1 LPWIIELKFLVS
13 RNVNMTIPP
22 PTAEWSLPT
31 RHVGRRVLFYDQIPS
46 ALSVAAALAAE
57 PGTAVLAGEQTAGR
71 GQYGRSWYC
80 PPGAGVLLAVVL
92 APPPQARRPAVLTA
106 WAAVGVAECVQRLT
120 GIQARIKWPND
131 VLIHD
136 KKVCGIL
143 IESAAASRPPTAIAG
158 IGLNVTQSA
167 ADFAAAGLPDGTSL
181 TASAG
186 RSFDTAEVARV
197 LLEELDK
204 AYALLDGGLATLE
217 ATWAERIGLLG
228 QMVTAETANGAE
240 QRGRL
245 RRLTLGGVELEQ
257 ANGTVVKL
265 VPEAVRQ
272 LTATL
277 TGRGPRAPCPR
288 YR

>member
-1 LPWIIELKFLVS
+1 
-13 RNVNMTIPP
+13 MTIPS

-31 RHVGRRVLFYDQIPS
+31 RHIGRRVLYYDQIPS
-46 ALSVAAALAAE
+46 TLAVAAALSAE

-71 GQYGRSWYC
+71 GQYSRSWQC

-92 APPPQARRPAVLTA
+92 APPPSARRPAVLTA
-106 WAAVGVAECVQRLT
+106 WAAVGVAECVHRLT

-131 VLIHD
+131 VLIGG

-143 IESAAASRPPTAIAG
+143 IESAVAGRPPTAVAG

-181 TASAG
+181 AASSG
-186 RSFDTAEVARV
+186 RSFDTAEVARA
-197 LLEELDK
+197 LLEELDR
-204 AYALLDGGLATLE
+204 AYSLLDSEMATLE

-228 QMVTAETANGAE
+228 EKVIAETADGT
-240 QRGRL
+240 QHRGRL
-245 RRLTLGGVELEQ
+245 RLLAFDGLEFEAGGTAVR
-257 ANGTVVKL
+257 L

-272 LTATL
+272 LMEM
-277 TGRGPRAPCPR
+277 GDVPQ
-288 YR
+288 